1 MDSPVLPPAIELI
14 PDTMTG
20 SRESRAMPFF
30 EEPGGEPPAEGLLG
44 PGLMKLGKSLM
55 ELLLVSGGELPAKF
69 SILFL
74 NSFKT

>member
-1 MDSPVLPPAIELI
+1 M

-55 ELLLVSGGELPAKF
+55 ELPVSGGELPWKF
-69 SILFL
+69 SILWFTFVPL
-74 NSFKT
+74 IKF